1 MENFQ
6 SGANEH
12 KLEIVDAEFCIF
24 MRNVSDQD
32 NFQFRYYI
40 SRIFKEVQDSWIGQ
54 FKEEYVLCR

>member
-24 MRNVSDQD
+24 MRSVSDQD
-32 NFQFRYYI
+32 NFKGAVTFHSASQ
-40 SRIFKEVQDSWIGQ
+40 SKDG
-54 FKEEYVLCR
+54 